1 MPSRDREEPLCGRTA
16 FIGAAASDDDVPLVG
31 FGKRSSSFE
40 AQSPVSAGHDDGI
53 HVQRSLHYGKVVGR
67 TGPAAHPQEQRQQL
81 ASVRA
86 KLEIQ
91 RSMTIETQ
99 RPTVAEIDLGA
110 LRSNFRALRAVT
122 AHGELMVVVKAD
134 AYGHGAV
141 TVAHTLIGEGCRHF
155 GVATLDEA
163 RELRE
168 AGIRTRVYLQAGFFA
183 EQAAEIVALDLTPF
197 VFDPSLIPVLDFA
210 AASAGRTD
218 FPIHVKIDSGATR
231 LGVMPADIP
240 AVIEAIRGAS
250 AIRLEGICTLLANAG
265 DPKSPI
271 TDAQLGVFHK
281 AIDTLNAA
289 GMKPSVFHVA
299 NSAALVLRYD
309 SHFNLARPGLSI
321 YGLPPVAAVR
331 ERVELHPVMTFKT
344 RLMQIKRVP
353 AGSGVGYGHTFVT
366 SHESLIGVLPV
377 GYADGY
383 RRGLQHGGEV
393 IVRGARAPVVGA
405 VSMDLTTIDVTD
417 IAGASVGDEVILWGE
432 ADGETISVND
442 VARLAQT
449 ISYEML
455 CTVGKRVPRVVR
467 G

>member
-1 MPSRDREEPLCGRTA
+1 MA
-16 FIGAAASDDDVPLVG
+16 
-31 FGKRSSSFE
+31 
-40 AQSPVSAGHDDGI
+40 
-53 HVQRSLHYGKVVGR
+53 
-67 TGPAAHPQEQRQQL
+67 
-81 ASVRA
+81 
-86 KLEIQ
+86 
-91 RSMTIETQ
+91 IETQ
-99 RPTVAEIDLGA
+99 RPTIAEIDLGA
-110 LRSNFRALRAVT
+110 LRSNFRALRAVAT
-122 AHGELMVVVKAD
+122 HGELMVVVKAD

-141 TVAHTLIGEGCRHF
+141 TVARTLIGEGCRHF

-183 EQAAEIVALDLTPF
+183 EQVGEIVALDLTPF
-197 VFDPSLIPVLDFA
+197 VFDASMIGLLDRA
-210 AASAGRTD
+210 AASAGRID

-240 AVIEAIRGAS
+240 DVIAAVRAAS
-250 AIRLEGICTLLANAG
+250 AVRLEGVCTLLANAG

-271 TDAQLGVFHK
+271 TDAQLRVFNH
-281 AIDTLNAA
+281 AIDTMKAA
-289 GMKPSVFHVA
+289 GMNPSVIHVA
-299 NSAALVLRYD
+299 NSAALVLRHD
-309 SHFNLARPGLSI
+309 SHFNLARPGLAI
-321 YGLPPVAAVR
+321 YGLPPVTAVR
-331 ERVELHPVMTFKT
+331 ERVELRPVMAFKT
-344 RLMQIKRVP
+344 RLMQIKRAP

-366 SHESLIGVLPV
+366 PCESLIGVLPV

-405 VSMDLTTIDVTD
+405 VSMDLTTIDITD

-432 ADGETISVND
+432 SGGETISVND

-467 G
+467 S

>member
-1 MPSRDREEPLCGRTA
+1 MIAFLQSCGERRLA
-16 FIGAAASDDDVPLVG
+16 FRPQDLDVRPQDS
-31 FGKRSSSFE
+31 K
-40 AQSPVSAGHDDGI
+40 
-53 HVQRSLHYGKVVGR
+53 
-67 TGPAAHPQEQRQQL
+67 TGL
-81 ASVRA
+81 ASLRA

-91 RSMTIETQ
+91 RSMSIATQ

-110 LRSNFRALRAVT
+110 LRSNFRALRAVA

-141 TVAHTLIGEGCRHF
+141 TVARTLLDEGCRHF

-168 AGIRTRVYLQAGFFA
+168 AGVRTRVYLQAGFFA
-183 EQAAEIVALDLTPF
+183 EQVAQIVALDLTPF
-197 VFDPSLIPVLDFA
+197 VFAASMIALLDGA
-210 AASAGRTD
+210 AASAGRKD
-218 FPIHVKIDSGATR
+218 FPIHIKIDSGATR

-240 AVIEAIRGAS
+240 DVISAVRNAS
-250 AIRLEGICTLLANAG
+250 SVRLEGVCTLLANAG

-271 TDAQLGVFHK
+271 TDAQLRVFND
-281 AIDTLNAA
+281 AIGTLNAA
-289 GMKPSVFHVA
+289 GMKPSVIHVA
-299 NSAALVLRYD
+299 NSAALVLRRD
-309 SHFNLARPGLSI
+309 SHFNLVRPGLAI
-321 YGLPPVAAVR
+321 YGLPPVTAVR
-331 ERVELHPVMTFKT
+331 ERVELQPVMTFKT
-344 RLMQIKRVP
+344 RLMQIKRAP
-353 AGSGVGYGHTFVT
+353 AGSGVGYGHTFVAPR
-366 SHESLIGVLPV
+366 ESLIGVLPV

-432 ADGETISVND
+432 AGNEVISVND

-455 CTVGKRVPRVVR
+455 CTVGKRVPRVIR
-467 G
+467 S